1 MRMQVVL
8 ALAFVMA
15 ASLVSEVALY
25 GQESGDYRRGTMAE
39 KVQGLTLDRSSWI
52 YTPLL
57 PPREIRVHD
66 IISIRVQ
73 EGATMTAEGEVQRRK
88 NASYNAVLLDWLRLD
103 GLSLKPA
110 AQADGDPTAKGQVD
124 QLYRANNEVE
134 TKESLT
140 FNIAAQVV
148 DIRPNG
154 NLVVEAHRMVRNN
167 NEIWEYSLTG
177 ICRKEDVGPGNVVL
191 SRDIADLLVDKNERG
206 HVRDGYRRGWL
217 VRLIDTFN
225 PF

>member
-1 MRMQVVL
+1 MRMPFAFL
-8 ALAFVMA
+8 SALLTA
-15 ASLVSEVALY
+15 ALSVGAVALY
-25 GQESGDYRRGTMAE
+25 GQESGPYPRGTMTE
-39 KVQGLTLDRSSWI
+39 KLQGTTLDQSSWI

-57 PPREIRVHD
+57 PPRELRVHD

-73 EGATMTAEGEVQRRK
+73 EGATMIAEGEVQRRK

-103 GLSLKPA
+103 GLSAKPA
-110 AQADGDPTAKGQVD
+110 PQADGDPRARGQVD
-124 QLYRANNEVE
+124 QLYRADNEVE
-134 TKESLT
+134 TRESLT

-154 NLVVEAHRMVRNN
+154 NLVLEAHRFVRNN

-177 ICRKEDVGPGNVVL
+177 ICRKEDIGPGNVLL
-191 SRDIADLLVDKNERG
+191 SRDIADLLIDKNERG

-217 VRLIDTFN
+217 VRLLDTFN

>member
-1 MRMQVVL
+1 MRMQDVLVLVFVVVASSIGAI
-8 ALAFVMA
+8 ALH
-15 ASLVSEVALY
+15 
-25 GQESGDYRRGTMAE
+25 GQESGDYARGTMAE

-52 YTPLL
+52 YTPML

-110 AQADGDPTAKGQVD
+110 AQSDGDPTAQGQVD
-124 QLYRANNEVE
+124 QLFRANNEVE
-134 TKESLT
+134 SKESLT

-154 NLVVEAHRMVRNN
+154 NLVIEAHRMVRNN

-177 ICRKEDVGPGNVVL
+177 VCRKEDIGPGNILL

-217 VRLIDTFN
+217 VRFIDTFN